1 MAAVTQEAGGGQ
13 AVQAQS
19 HENKFD
25 SLVALHGVEE
35 WSDIDQWLAQMRPKF
50 DSGCTFHCRKKVVMS
65 GQVYLDL
72 CLLSV
77 PRQVDGQTATWWQHG
92 KEKDVYDVI
101 IFDTR
106 ARHGNLNACIS
117 AILHLESA
125 ANVFNLGVEIR
136 NSKIFRHRLV
146 GKHCFSMSDD
156 ECSLFSYVWGPSPAE
171 KKEGESKSQSN
182 PVINHVI
189 YHFASQ
195 TLRELWHKRQRVFK
209 QCSRCKA
216 VRVLSPECQKAHWK
230 TVHKLVCNPH
240 TAAQVI
246 SGHKQHKTIQAIM

>member
-1 MAAVTQEAGGGQ
+1 MAAVTQKAGGGQ
-13 AVQAQS
+13 AVQEQS

-72 CLLSV
+72 CLSSV

-106 ARHGNLNACIS
+106 ARHVKLNACIS

-136 NSKIFRHRLV
+136 NSKKIFRHRLV
-146 GKHCFSMSDD
+146 GDHCFSMSDD
-156 ECSLFSYVWGPSPAE
+156 ECSLFSNVWGPSPAE

-189 YHFASQ
+189 YHS
-195 TLRELWHKRQRVFK
+195 LPRRHCNCGIKGKEFK

-216 VRVLSPECQKAHWK
+216 VRYCSEECQKAHWK
-230 TVHKLVCNPH
+230 TVHNLF
-240 TAAQVI
+240 
-246 SGHKQHKTIQAIM
+246 AIPTQLRKWFLATNNIKRFKPS